1 MVSMKEHI
9 KTLLKLDFLALCT
22 MHTANRVITSFS
34 TSKNMLKPGVGKYY
48 KWKYGDIFYQKIGEG
63 TPIVLLHDV
72 NPAESG
78 YVWFDVVESMSKN
91 HTLYIV
97 DLPGCGRSAKP
108 NTTYTNYFYVLFL
121 SSFIKKV
128 VKRKTDVIADGYSSS
143 IALMVSVLDA
153 SLIHQITAINP
164 QSLGNLGR
172 TESRRSRIG
181 KLLLSLPVL
190 GTSLYN
196 IEMSR
201 RNLDYR
207 FTEDYLYNPF
217 RSNNRFIDAFYEG
230 AHYHE
235 CAGKYLLA
243 SIKGIYLTVNIQ
255 KALKKTQAGFTI
267 LYGEGVEHSSDIIR
281 EYTTLNNNI
290 QAYPV
295 AKTKYLPM
303 MEFPKSFLNAAEK
316 AGVI

>member
-22 MHTANRVITSFS
+22 MHIANRVITSFS

-78 YVWFDVVESMSKN
+78 YVWFDVVESLSKN

-243 SIKGIYLTVNIQ
+243 SKNAGRIYDSLWRRCRAFFRYYQRIYN
-255 KALKKTQAGFTI
+255 
-267 LYGEGVEHSSDIIR
+267 
-281 EYTTLNNNI
+281 
-290 QAYPV
+290 P
-295 AKTKYLPM
+295 
-303 MEFPKSFLNAAEK
+303 
-316 AGVI
+316 

>member
-1 MVSMKEHI
+1 MVSLKEHI

-22 MHTANRVITSFS
+22 MHIANRVITSFS

-78 YVWFDVVESMSKN
+78 YVWFDVVESLSKN

-181 KLLLSLPVL
+181 
-190 GTSLYN
+190 
-196 IEMSR
+196 
-201 RNLDYR
+201 
-207 FTEDYLYNPF
+207 
-217 RSNNRFIDAFYEG
+217 
-230 AHYHE
+230 
-235 CAGKYLLA
+235 
-243 SIKGIYLTVNIQ
+243 
-255 KALKKTQAGFTI
+255 
-267 LYGEGVEHSSDIIR
+267 
-281 EYTTLNNNI
+281 
-290 QAYPV
+290 
-295 AKTKYLPM
+295 
-303 MEFPKSFLNAAEK
+303 
-316 AGVI
+316 

>member
-1 MVSMKEHI
+1 MVSLKEHI
-9 KTLLKLDFLALCT
+9 KTLLKLDFLALCI
-22 MHTANRVITSFS
+22 MHTANRFITSFS
-34 TSKNMLKPGVGKYY
+34 TSKNMLKPGIGKYF

-78 YVWFDVVESMSKN
+78 YVWFDVIESLSRN

-143 IALMVSVLDA
+143 FALMVSVLDA
-153 SLIHQITAINP
+153 SLIHHITAINP

-172 TESRRSRIG
+172 TESRRSRVG

-217 RSNNRFIDAFYEG
+217 RS
-230 AHYHE
+230 
-235 CAGKYLLA
+235 
-243 SIKGIYLTVNIQ
+243 
-255 KALKKTQAGFTI
+255 I
-267 LYGEGVEHSSDIIR
+267 LI
-281 EYTTLNNNI
+281 
-290 QAYPV
+290 
-295 AKTKYLPM
+295 LPDR
-303 MEFPKSFLNAAEK
+303 
-316 AGVI
+316 I